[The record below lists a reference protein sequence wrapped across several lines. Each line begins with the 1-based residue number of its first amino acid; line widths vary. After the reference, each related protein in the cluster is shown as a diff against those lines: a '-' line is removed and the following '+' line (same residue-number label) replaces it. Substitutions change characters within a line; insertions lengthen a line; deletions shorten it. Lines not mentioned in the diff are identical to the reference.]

1 MSKGGGAGKVYF
13 VLYLAVVLELLII
26 IVERDEAE
34 EGLHKKQQETM
45 KIVESI
51 LSQLQSGAGTE
62 GINTRPQ
69 DEITIPP
76 PGVNIKE
83 IMGADIKSSRKYI
96 VEVGVTDVTAAIKR
110 REGETDKEH
119 NQRLRKLVELA
130 NVSELQYQIFFNPS
144 QDANTAPMFPDEKT
158 LKTSNTDFMK
168 MEPGARVTGP
178 NGEEWEMIAVR
189 QINMDNEVTYNS
201 LNPKAIKTTA
211 DIIPVYPREKEVTI
225 GPWGSL
231 KPNNLPDDSTFF
243 YSDYESR
250 KSAGIKGQDLQKRS
264 FVINFQPP
272 NRAGWYKLRFVSKT
286 NKILGVRA
294 DQKAKEMGDDATVNI
309 GTVQLTVGAL
319 YKVQKELA
327 ARLEKYALPSTDAFI
342 KNLNIDEFDRQMQVS
357 INKAMEDPNSVEVI
371 SKLRLYSYIAKLLA
385 PGMSSNFDHNKGS
398 IEFNVRVILPKPQ
411 MSEPTISSLNAVQAG
426 FDALPHVFE
435 FAISPYQAN
444 SNIVSAVV
452 KDAKGATVAGV
463 RLDPLYAVAS
473 NLAQRPSSNGG
484 KIEYRAVVDKKLP
497 PGAYKIEV
505 NHKIGA
511 RAATPAIADLYMFKT
526 GLTTESAN
534 KLNARIN
541 NYGYYGNPLV
551 LDIIPESGNKITAN
565 QFRIYA
571 NFDNGSQKPPIEG
584 LSITNE
590 NALKFTPD
598 ANKLTLKVTWVQPYT
613 GAEVDI
619 YPAKTFDIRQE
630 EPSVNTRGMQIS
642 ISGNTNKPKVTI
654 SGIKVGKPFTG
665 TEKDAQIK
673 VRLGEFAKANG
684 LTTYQIAS
692 GPTIDGDPE
701 NGYTITFELGGKLP
715 PGTTKIKGTGMIT
728 VYAKAIN
735 PVNGKASDEVSQQ
748 VQIPIDW
755 EPERGGQRRR

>member
-130 NVSELQYQIFFNPS
+130 NVSELQYQIFYNPS
-144 QDANTAPMFPDEKT
+144 PDANTAPMFPDEKT

-189 QINMDNEVTYNS
+189 QINMDNELTYNS
-201 LNPKAIKTTA
+201 LNPKVIKTTA
-211 DIIPVYPREKEVTI
+211 DIIPIYPREKEVTI

-357 INKAMEDPNSVEVI
+357 VNKAMEDPNSVEVI

-411 MSEPTISSLNAVQAG
+411 MSQPTISSLNAVQAG

-473 NLAQRPSSNGG
+473 NLAQRPTANGG

-505 NHKIGA
+505 NHKIGT

-526 GLTTESAN
+526 GLTNESAS

-541 NYGYYGNPLV
+541 SYGFYGNPLV
-551 LDIIPESGNKITAN
+551 LDVIPESGSKITAN

-613 GAEVDI
+613 GTEVDI
-619 YPAKTFDIRQE
+619 YPSKTFTIRQE
-630 EPSVNTRGMQIS
+630 EPTVNTRGMQIS
-642 ISGNTNKPKVTI
+642 VSGNTNKPKVTI
-654 SGIKVGKPFTG
+654 TGIKVSKPFTG

-673 VRLGEFAKANG
+673 VRLGEFTKANG
-684 LTTYQIAS
+684 LTTYQVAS

-701 NGYTITFELGGKLP
+701 NGYSITFELGGKLP

-735 PVNGKASDEVSQQ
+735 PVNGKSSDEVSQQ
-748 VQIPIDW
+748 IQIPIDW